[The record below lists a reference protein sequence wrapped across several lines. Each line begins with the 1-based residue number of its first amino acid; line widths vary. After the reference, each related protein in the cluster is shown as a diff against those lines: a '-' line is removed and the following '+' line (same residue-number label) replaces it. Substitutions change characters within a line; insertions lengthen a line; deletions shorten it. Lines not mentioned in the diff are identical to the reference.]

1 MGADLEGVLAEQR
14 FAPGA
19 GANPARPAVDTD
31 SIDTDIDTDIDIA
44 RMVRR
49 RHARLQAEMANQDVE
64 VAILLHRP
72 HVTYATG
79 HPVHGVDATHAVWER
94 PVAVVTAGGDRS
106 HLLAGDIESQPAT
119 PPEVQRHPAVWPELG
134 SAMPALAD
142 ALAAIA
148 GPLAG
153 RRVALDEQ
161 TGAMLRAGLLDG
173 ATVVDASHLVAS
185 AKIVKTADELACIAL
200 AQRRNEIAMRAAQQ
214 ALRPGVRRSTVAG
227 AFLSALHEAL
237 HEPGGANLIDP
248 IFQPVPRSVTDGP
261 RTTTGTVAFPT
272 GVGDPVF
279 AEGDLV
285 WVDSG
290 IDHLGYASDF
300 GRTWVVGRDPTPA
313 EQSLFSRWCAVMT
326 AVLDVLRPGV
336 TAGDLCHAATTANDG
351 ERPWLPYFYLAHG
364 VGIESAEMPL
374 VGTDLGAAFD
384 DGLVL
389 APGMVLVLEPVVW
402 REGVGGYRAEE
413 IVAVTDDGWCHLGG
427 GYPYAPFEAAA

>member
-1 MGADLEGVLAEQR
+1 MGADLEDVLAER
-14 FAPGA
+14 RLGSAA
-19 GANPARPAVDTD
+19 GATPGPPDVDMV
-31 SIDTDIDTDIDIA
+31 
-44 RMVRR
+44 RMVRQ
-49 RHARLQAEMANQDVE
+49 RHARLQAEMAKQDVE
-64 VAILLHRP
+64 AAILLHGP
-72 HVTYATG
+72 HVTYVTG
-79 HPVHGVDATHAVWER
+79 HPVQGVDATHAAWER
-94 PVAVVTAGGDRS
+94 PVAVVIAGQERP
-106 HLLAGDIESQPAT
+106 HLLAGDVESQLAASLP
-119 PPEVQRHPAVWPELG
+119 VRWHPAVWPELD
-134 SAMPALAD
+134 SAMPDLAKV
-142 ALAAIA
+142 LASIA

-153 RRVALDEQ
+153 RRVATDEQ
-161 TGAMLRAGLLDG
+161 TGAMLRTGLLDG
-173 ATVVDASHLVAS
+173 ATVLDASHLVAG
-185 AKIVKTADELACIAL
+185 AKIVKTADELACIAT
-200 AQRRNEIAMRAAQQ
+200 AQRCNEIAMRAAQE

-227 AFLSALHEAL
+227 AFLSALHE
-237 HEPGGANLIDP
+237 PGAEAAANLIDP

-313 EQSLFSRWCAVMT
+313 ERSLFARWCAVMI

-336 TAGDLCHAATTANDG
+336 KAGDLCRAAEAANEG

-374 VGTDLGAAFD
+374 LGTDLGAEFD

-413 IVAVTDDGWCHLGG
+413 IVAVTDDSWCHLGG
-427 GYPYAPFEAAA
+427 GYPYAPFGARS